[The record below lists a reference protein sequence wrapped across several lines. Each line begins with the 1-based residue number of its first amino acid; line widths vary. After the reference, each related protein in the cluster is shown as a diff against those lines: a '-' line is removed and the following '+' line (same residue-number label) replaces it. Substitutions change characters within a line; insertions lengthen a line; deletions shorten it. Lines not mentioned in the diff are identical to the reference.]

1 MGKYLVI
8 AALAVAGLFIFG
20 FDGISR
26 WKGALER

>member
-20 FDGISR
+20 CGGISR
-26 WKGALER
+26 WQGALER

>member
-20 FDGISR
+20 FGGISL
-26 WKGALER
+26 WQGALV